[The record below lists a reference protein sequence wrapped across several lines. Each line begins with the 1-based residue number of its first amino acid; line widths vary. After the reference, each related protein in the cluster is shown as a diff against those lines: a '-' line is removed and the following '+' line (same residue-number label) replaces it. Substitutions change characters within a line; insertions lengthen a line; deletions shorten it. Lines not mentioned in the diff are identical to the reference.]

1 MNSKCLT
8 TVPVRDIS
16 KNLEDDE
23 IMFFCKNVMTE
34 FPLTDE
40 VEVDEIIIQFYA
52 NVLS

>member
-1 MNSKCLT
+1 MPDHGASERHL
-8 TVPVRDIS
+8 